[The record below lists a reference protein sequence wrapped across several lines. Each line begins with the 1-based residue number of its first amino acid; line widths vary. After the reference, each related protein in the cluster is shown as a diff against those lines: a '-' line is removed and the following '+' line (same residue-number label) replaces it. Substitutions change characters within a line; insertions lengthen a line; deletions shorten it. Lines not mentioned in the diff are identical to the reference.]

1 MTRGSFLHVLIFVEL
16 APRESPMRLLVADEV
31 ADVGVHLG
39 EDERDVV
46 AEADLSAPDGFN
58 GRRAALVIVCE
69 KCIDVLKYCWNG
81 EVPFHEERSSYNE
94 DTFSGKVPCS
104 SEVKFLL
111 NGT

>member
-69 KCIDVLKYCWNG
+69 RWMQCWSTL
-81 EVPFHEERSSYNE
+81 FC
-94 DTFSGKVPCS
+94 KV
-104 SEVKFLL
+104 
-111 NGT
+111 TQYR